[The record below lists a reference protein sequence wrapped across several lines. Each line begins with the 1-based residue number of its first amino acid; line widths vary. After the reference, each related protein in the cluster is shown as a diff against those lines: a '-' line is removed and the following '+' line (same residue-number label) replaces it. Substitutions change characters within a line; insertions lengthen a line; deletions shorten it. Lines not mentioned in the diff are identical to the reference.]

1 MRFGARWVASGAW
14 WMLPVCMGLGVAILL
29 VDGSVFD
36 PSAASTATLGSS
48 SVVVIAPVVAGGAV
62 WSTGQLRR
70 AGWWRRASA
79 RRSLGV
85 VADLLWP
92 HVLCGAAGLA
102 ASLATAMA
110 TYGVWRLPDPRP
122 VVAALAMVV
131 AAAVSGAAL
140 GRLVRE
146 VVALPVA
153 IGGWY
158 YVLAFP
164 PALEPT
170 WLRHLVVVRDCCL
183 VGRSLDTSVVVAVVA
198 TAVAVTGAS
207 LGLLVPV
214 TQHPAARLAGP
225 LVAVLALAA
234 AVGLVHAR
242 DADPTSPRR
251 GELTCSGDEGRI
263 RLCVWPEHAAE
274 LARLERVVTPA
285 LRAVAAETGVPAPTV
300 LTQDEQAD
308 QDAGE
313 RFFAARPTDSD
324 DDLERLGGAAAFPTL
339 SATCVHELEAAGR
352 GDGPVPPEAASAL
365 YEAQY
370 VGTLWWTTRTVL
382 AASDLPL
389 SRGPG
394 EARALAGSDPPP
406 SFSHVWDA
414 DADGQARWLSAVTDA
429 VLACDPN
436 LVPGGE
442 R

>member
-1 MRFGARWVASGAW
+1 MRVGARWVASGAW

-79 RRSLGV
+79 RRSLAV

-92 HVLCGAAGLA
+92 HLLCGAAGLA
-102 ASLATAMA
+102 ASIATAMA
-110 TYGVWRLPDPRP
+110 TYGVWRWPDPRP

-183 VGRSLDTSVVVAVVA
+183 VGRSLDTSVVVAVMA
-198 TAVAVTGAS
+198 TAGAVIVAS
-207 LGLLVPV
+207 LGLLAPLA
-214 TQHPAARLAGP
+214 QRPAARFAGP
-225 LVAVLALAA
+225 LVAVLSLTAA
-234 AVGLVHAR
+234 FGLVHQR

-251 GELTCSGDEGRI
+251 GDLTCSGDEGGI
-263 RLCVWPEHAAE
+263 RFCVWPEHATE
-274 LARLERVVTPA
+274 LARLERVLTPP
-285 LRAVAAETGVPAPTV
+285 LRAVAAATGVPAPTE
-300 LTQDEQAD
+300 LTQDELAD

-313 RFFAARPTDSD
+313 RFFAARATDSD
-324 DDLERLGGAAAFPTL
+324 HDLVRLGGAAAFPAL
-339 SATCVHELEAAGR
+339 SATCVAELEAAGR
-352 GDGPVPPEAASAL
+352 GEGAVGPEAASVL

-370 VGTLWWTTRTVL
+370 VGMLWWTTRAVL
-382 AASDLPL
+382 ATGDLPL
-389 SRGPG
+389 SHGPL
-394 EARALAGSDPPP
+394 EARAIAGSVPPP
-406 SFSHVWDA
+406 AFGRLWDA
-414 DADGQARWLSAVTDA
+414 DTDGQVRWLSAVTDA
-429 VLACDPN
+429 VLACDPG
-436 LVPGGE
+436 LVPGGG
-442 R
+442 